1 MCLLAVQMG
10 PDHDSKV
17 PMFTCTWWAA
27 TSLPALTMIAGLCL
41 WSWNQED
48 LGQCNHVPWQHILN
62 GYPPKFPKDV
72 ASGQEQKERWYR

>member
-1 MCLLAVQMG
+1 MCFLTVQMG

-17 PMFTCTWWAA
+17 PMFTYTWWAA
-27 TSLPALTMIAGLCL
+27 TSSPALTVIAGLCL
-41 WSWNQED
+41 WSWNRED

-72 ASGQEQKERWYR
+72 ASVQEQKEGWYR